1 MRVPVRALVLAAC
14 IAVAVPVPVR
24 AGGSSPALSLTAADA
39 FATSAGVRGV
49 DVRGSFN
56 FEDVVEGVF
65 PAGLVVVQG
74 TRFARFDQA
83 GAVVE
88 GNADLLAD
96 GLDAGEVS
104 ALLAVG
110 ASAAAPAA
118 LTQMRADRVTAV
130 LPASFTAGA
139 ASVVLYAVHEGAGF
153 SSNTLAVE
161 LP

>member
-1 MRVPVRALVLAAC
+1 VLAAWV
-14 IAVAVPVPVR
+14 AAAVPPLVR
-24 AGGSSPALSLTAADA
+24 AGGSSPVLSLTAADA
-39 FATSAGVRGV
+39 FATAAGVRGV

-88 GNADLLAD
+88 GTAALLAD

-104 ALLAVG
+104 ALLGEG
-110 ASAAAPAA
+110 APAAPPAA
-118 LTQMRADRVTAV
+118 LTQMRADRVMAV
-130 LPASFTAGA
+130 LPGSLTAGA
-139 ASVVLYAVHEGAGF
+139 ASVVLYAVHEGEGF
-153 SSNTLAVE
+153 TSNALAVE